1 LRRVETIGDATLYLG
16 DSLEIIPSIKHI
28 DAVIT
33 DPPYSSGGRTI
44 GERSK
49 ATSEKYQ
56 TTGLKSYFADFA
68 GDNKDQRSWMIWMS
82 LWLSLA
88 MEKLA
93 EGGMV
98 CLFSDWRQLPACTDA
113 LQFAGLVW
121 RGIVVWDK
129 VNARPMPN
137 RFRSQAEY
145 IAWGT
150 NGQRGFDTDSAS
162 YHDGVFSIK
171 APSTAKR
178 KHSTQ
183 KPVELMDRLV
193 EIARAG
199 EIVFD
204 PFMGSGTT
212 GVSCLRLGRKFI
224 GCELVPH
231 YFDVACSGL
240 EEEYRAIK
248 KNGRAQGRRTE
259 CER

>member
-1 LRRVETIGDATLYLG
+1 VQRKETIGDATVYLG
-16 DSLEIIPSIKHI
+16 DSLEIIPTLGAV

-49 ATSEKYQ
+49 APSTKYQ
-56 TTGLKSYFADFA
+56 STGCKSYFADFA
-68 GDNKDQRSWMIWMS
+68 GDNKDQRSWMVWTS
-82 LWLSLA
+82 LWLGEA
-88 MEKLA
+88 MKKLSD
-93 EGGMV
+93 GGMV

-113 LQFAGLVW
+113 IQMAGLVW

-150 NGQRGFDTDSAS
+150 NGQRDFEMSGAS

-171 APSTAKR
+171 AEAPSR
-178 KHSTQ
+178 RHHSTQ
-183 KPVELMDRLV
+183 KPVELMDKLV
-193 EIARAG
+193 EIAPAG
-199 EIVFD
+199 ETVLD

-212 GVSCLRLGRKFI
+212 GVSCLRLGRKFL
-224 GCELVPH
+224 GCELTAH
-231 YFDVACSGL
+231 YFDVACTRL
-240 EEEYRAIK
+240 EEEYKAQRKAARA
-248 KNGRAQGRRTE
+248 RA
-259 CER
+259 

>member
-1 LRRVETIGDATLYLG
+1 MRVETIGDATLYLG
-16 DSLEIIPSIKHI
+16 DSLEIIPTLKHV

-33 DPPYSSGGRTI
+33 DPPYCSGGRTS
-44 GERSK
+44 GERTKS
-49 ATSEKYQ
+49 TSQKYQ
-56 TTGLKSYFADFA
+56 STGLKNYFADFA
-68 GDNKDQRSWMIWMS
+68 GDNKDQRSWMIWTS
-82 LWLSLA
+82 LWLGKA
-88 MEKLA
+88 MEKLS

-113 LQFAGLVW
+113 LQMAGLVW

-150 NGQRGFDTDSAS
+150 NGQREFETEGAV

-171 APSTAKR
+171 APSSAER
-178 KHSTQ
+178 QHSTQ
-183 KPVELMDRLV
+183 KPVELMDHLV
-193 EIARAG
+193 EIALPG
-199 EIVFD
+199 EIILD

-212 GVSCLRLGRKFI
+212 GVSALQLRRKFI

-231 YFDVACSGL
+231 YFDVACHRV
-240 EEEYRAIK
+240 EEAMK
-248 KNGRAQGRRTE
+248 KNTRTK
-259 CER
+259 RTK